1 MQILYYANHLLCHP
15 WGCSMREGGESVDL
29 IKLPVSKLALGMF
42 VSAIDRNEQGRLAI
56 ANAGQI
62 KHKDSI
68 LKLTQSGIQYVWVD
82 TERSAEHCGF
92 KPKTSRNSQ
101 WETTQSLANREKQQS
116 QAKVVLTEAKD
127 LIRKVLSD
135 TLEGK
140 AIEMAPFEALADN
153 MIESVLLYDD
163 ALKCMSALRTKD
175 AYLLEH
181 SVNVAFL
188 LVTFGR
194 YLKLEHSMLKELT
207 IGGILHDIGKIK
219 IDNEVLHKPG
229 KLTPAEYEHIKLH
242 QVFALEIMRETP
254 GLSQISRDVC
264 LMHHEKLDGRGYP
277 RGLKGDQ
284 IPLHGRMSSIVDIF
298 DALTATRCY
307 KEAKSSAAAFKI
319 LLSLTP
325 FHLDRQLVY
334 EFIRCIGVYPVGSL
348 VELSDGRVG
357 IVWVAKGRDAL
368 HPIVK
373 CFYSL
378 KAKRYTEVVMIDLLK
393 SDLHIERGVSPSSL
407 DIDPTPFY

>member
-1 MQILYYANHLLCHP
+1 M
-15 WGCSMREGGESVDL
+15 SESVESVDL
-29 IKLPVSKLALGMF
+29 IKLPVSRLTLGMF
-42 VSAIDRNEQGRLAI
+42 VSAIDKHDQGQLAI

-62 KHKDSI
+62 KHRDAI
-68 LKLTQSGIQYVWVD
+68 ARLTQSGIKYVWVD
-82 TERSAEHCGF
+82 TERSADHCGF
-92 KPKTSRNSQ
+92 KKKASQ
-101 WETTQSLANREKQQS
+101 DNQLESKKSSLTREKQQA
-116 QAKVVLTEAKD
+116 QAKVILTEAKD
-127 LIRKVLSD
+127 LIRKVLSE
-135 TLEGK
+135 TFEGK
-140 AIEMAPFEALADN
+140 AIEVAPFGALADS
-153 MIESVLLYDD
+153 MIESALLDAD
-163 ALKCMSALRTKD
+163 ALKCMSALRSKD

-188 LVTFGR
+188 LVTFGK
-194 YLKLEHSMLKELT
+194 YLQLDRSMLREMA

-219 IDNEVLHKPG
+219 VDNKVLHKPG
-229 KLTPAEYEHIKLH
+229 KLTPEEFEHMKLH
-242 QVFALEIMRETP
+242 QVFALDIMNEAK
-254 GLSQISRDVC
+254 GLSQMSKDIC

-277 RGLKGDQ
+277 RGLKGDE
-284 IPLHGRMSSIVDIF
+284 IPLHGRMSCIVDIF

-307 KEAKSSAAAFKI
+307 KEAMSPAAAFKI

-325 FHLDRQLVY
+325 FHLDQELVY

-357 IVWVAKGRDAL
+357 IVWTSKDRDAL

-378 KAKRYTEVVMIDLLK
+378 KSKRYTDIVMVDLLK
-393 SDLHIERGVSPSSL
+393 SELNIERGVSPSSL

>member
-1 MQILYYANHLLCHP
+1 M
-15 WGCSMREGGESVDL
+15 SESVESVDL
-29 IKLPVSKLALGMF
+29 IKLPVSRLTLGMF
-42 VSAIDRNEQGRLAI
+42 VSAIDKHDQGQLAI

-62 KHKDSI
+62 KHRDAI
-68 LKLTQSGIQYVWVD
+68 ARLTQSGIKYVWVD
-82 TERSAEHCGF
+82 TERSADHCGF
-92 KPKTSRNSQ
+92 KKKASQ
-101 WETTQSLANREKQQS
+101 DNQLESKKSSLTREKQQA
-116 QAKVVLTEAKD
+116 QAKVILTEAKD
-127 LIRKVLSD
+127 LIRKVLSE
-135 TLEGK
+135 TFEGK
-140 AIEMAPFEALADN
+140 AIEVAPFGALADS
-153 MIESVLLYDD
+153 MIESALLDAD
-163 ALKCMSALRTKD
+163 ALKCMSALRSKD

-188 LVTFGR
+188 LVTFGK
-194 YLKLEHSMLKELT
+194 YLQLDRSMLREMA

-219 IDNEVLHKPG
+219 VDNKVLHKPG
-229 KLTPAEYEHIKLH
+229 KLTPEEFEHMKPH
-242 QVFALEIMRETP
+242 QVFALDIMNEAK
-254 GLSQISRDVC
+254 GLSQMSKDIC

-277 RGLKGDQ
+277 RGLKGDE
-284 IPLHGRMSSIVDIF
+284 IPLHGRMSCIVDIF

-307 KEAKSSAAAFKI
+307 KEAMSPAAAFKI

-325 FHLDRQLVY
+325 FHLDQELVY

-357 IVWVAKGRDAL
+357 IVWTSKDRDAL

-378 KAKRYTEVVMIDLLK
+378 KSKRYTDIVMVDLLK
-393 SDLHIERGVSPSSL
+393 SELNIERGVSPSSL